1 MTLLDAAVPNSIDP
15 SITWD
20 RTCALLRV
28 LALDVRQ
35 MEKPLAEIRPTD
47 FLVRGTRWVHGRKVE
62 CDYFLFNLK
71 FNVSA
76 VANGDIPIADC
87 QSLAT
92 FERELAAA
100 LNSEQTKA
108 ENEHW
113 MFNAQRLAVE
123 RDRGICPESES
134 LLDRQREA
142 ASRSCA
148 HYDAQRAALELEGR
162 PARHEDIIEA
172 LIATHRCQ

>member
-1 MTLLDAAVPNSIDP
+1 MTSIAESVPTPIDP

-20 RTCALLRV
+20 RTCALLRT

-35 MEKPLAEIRPTD
+35 MEKPLAELRPAD
-47 FLVRGTRWVHGRKVE
+47 FLVRGTRWVHGRKIE
-62 CDYFLFNLK
+62 CDYFLFDLK

-76 VANGDIPIADC
+76 VAVGAIPIADC
-87 QSLAT
+87 QAIAA

-108 ENEHW
+108 EQDRW
-113 MFNAQRLAVE
+113 MYDAQRLAVE
-123 RDRGICPESES
+123 RDCGICPESES

-142 ASRSCA
+142 ASRSYA
-148 HYDAQRAALELEGR
+148 HYEAQRAALELEGR
-162 PARHEDIIEA
+162 RASHEDIIEA
-172 LIATHRCQ
+172 LIANHRSQ

>member
-1 MTLLDAAVPNSIDP
+1 MTLLADAVPTPIDS

-20 RTCALLRV
+20 RTCALLRT

-35 MEKPLAEIRPTD
+35 MKKPLAELRPAD

-76 VANGDIPIADC
+76 VAIGAIPIADC
-87 QSLAT
+87 QAIAT

-100 LNSEQTKA
+100 LDSEQTKA
-108 ENEHW
+108 EQDRW
-113 MFNAQRLAVE
+113 MFDAQRLAVE
-123 RDRGICPESES
+123 QDRGSCPESES
-134 LLDRQREA
+134 FLDRQREA
-142 ASRSCA
+142 SSRSYA

-162 PARHEDIIEA
+162 RARHEDIIEA
-172 LIATHRCQ
+172 MIATYRTQ